1 MLKVENE
8 RHDMY
13 NVLQSK
19 NVLYVEDDKTVRES
33 IKEILSEFFKKVIT
47 AESGEEGWLKFK
59 KERIDLAIVD
69 IELPGFNGL
78 ELIKRI
84 RTERPDLPVIVV
96 SAYTKTDYL
105 LESVELKLDKYI
117 VKPLTSR
124 KLYELL
130 MKLEKELGET
140 TTLHFPKNV
149 VVDTL
154 KSNIYFDGKS
164 YPLTYRE
171 LKMLE
176 LLHEKGAVTYEDLY
190 QLWSETPTD
199 NAIRSFVKQL
209 RKKLPDGFI
218 KVRSKIGYVLEGQ

>member
-1 MLKVENE
+1 
-8 RHDMY
+8 MY

-19 NVLYVEDDKTVRES
+19 SVLYVEDDKSVREN

-47 AESGEEGWLKFK
+47 AESGEEGWIKFK
-59 KERIDLAIVD
+59 KERVDLAIVD

-84 RTERPDLPVIVV
+84 RIERPDLPVIVV

-140 TTLHFPKNV
+140 TLLHLPLGV
-149 VVDTL
+149 TVDTL
-154 KSNIYFDGKS
+154 KSNISFAGQTHA
-164 YPLTYRE
+164 LTYRE
-171 LKMLE
+171 LKMLQ
-176 LLHEKGAVTYEDLY
+176 LLSDKGAVTYEDLY
-190 QLWSETPTD
+190 QLWSDIPTD

-209 RKKLPDGFI
+209 RKKLPEGLI
-218 KVRSKIGYVLEGQ
+218 KVRSKIGYVLEGH

>member
-1 MLKVENE
+1 
-8 RHDMY
+8 MY
-13 NVLQSK
+13 SVLQTK
-19 NVLYVEDDKTVRES
+19 TVLYVEDDKTVRENVQ
-33 IKEILSEFFKKVIT
+33 EILSEFFKKVIAVET
-47 AESGEEGWLKFK
+47 GEEGWVKFK
-59 KERIDLAIVD
+59 RERVDLAIVD

-78 ELIKRI
+78 ELIKKI
-84 RTERPDLPVIVV
+84 REDRPNLPVIVV

-140 TTLHFPKNV
+140 TTLYLPMNTV
-149 VVDTL
+149 IDTI
-154 KSNIYFDGKS
+154 KSNIKFDGKQ

-171 LKMLE
+171 LKMMQM
-176 LLHEKGAVTYEDLY
+176 LHEKGAVTYEELY
-190 QLWSETPTD
+190 QLWNETPSD

-209 RKKLPDGFI
+209 RKKLPEGLV
-218 KVRSKIGYVLEGQ
+218 KVRSKIGYVLEGN

>member
-1 MLKVENE
+1 
-8 RHDMY
+8 MY

-19 NVLYVEDDKTVRES
+19 NVLYVEDDKTVREN
-33 IKEILSEFFKKVIT
+33 IKEILNEFFKKVIT
-47 AESGEEGWLKFK
+47 AESGEDGWLKFK

-84 RTERPDLPVIVV
+84 RKERPDLPVIVV

-140 TTLHFPKNV
+140 TLLHLPLGV
-149 VVDTL
+149 TIDTL
-154 KSNIYFDGKS
+154 KSNVSFAGQTHA
-164 YPLTYRE
+164 LTYRE
-171 LKMLE
+171 LKMMQ
-176 LLHEKGAVTYEDLY
+176 LLSDKGAVTYEDLY
-190 QLWSETPTD
+190 QLWREIPTD

-209 RKKLPDGFI
+209 RKKLPDGLI
-218 KVRSKIGYVLEGQ
+218 KVRSKIGYVLEGY

>member
-1 MLKVENE
+1 
-8 RHDMY
+8 MY
-13 NVLQSK
+13 SVLQTK
-19 NVLYVEDDKTVRES
+19 TVLYVEDDKTVRENVR
-33 IKEILSEFFKKVIT
+33 EILSEFFKRVISVET
-47 AESGEEGWLKFK
+47 GEEGWLKFK

-78 ELIKRI
+78 ELIRKI
-84 RTERPDLPVIVV
+84 REERQDLPVIVV

-130 MKLEKELGET
+130 MKLEKELGTT
-140 TTLHFPKNV
+140 TTLYLPKNTV
-149 VVDTL
+149 IDTL
-154 KSNIYFDGKS
+154 KSNIKFDGKQ

-171 LKMLE
+171 LKMLQM
-176 LLHEKGAVTYEDLY
+176 LHEKGAVTYEELY
-190 QLWSETPTD
+190 QLWKEVPTD

-209 RKKLPDGFI
+209 RKKLPDGLL
-218 KVRSKIGYVLEGQ
+218 KVRSKIGYVLEGN

>member
-1 MLKVENE
+1 
-8 RHDMY
+8 MY

-19 NVLYVEDDKTVRES
+19 NVLYVEDDKSVRENV
-33 IKEILSEFFKKVIT
+33 KEILSEFFKKVIT
-47 AESGEEGWLKFK
+47 AESGEDGWLKFK

-84 RTERPDLPVIVV
+84 RKERPDLPVIVV

-140 TTLHFPKNV
+140 TLLHLPLGV
-149 VVDTL
+149 TVDTL
-154 KSNIYFDGKS
+154 KSNVSFAGQTHA
-164 YPLTYRE
+164 LTYRE
-171 LKMLE
+171 LKMMQ
-176 LLHEKGAVTYEDLY
+176 LLSDKGAVTYEDLY
-190 QLWSETPTD
+190 QLWREIPTD

-209 RKKLPDGFI
+209 RKKLPDGLI
-218 KVRSKIGYVLEGQ
+218 KVRSKIGYVLEGY